1 MTKTAA
7 LSQKQILRFWYPL
20 ALTWLMMAMEG
31 PLIGAIVA
39 RLPDATF
46 NLAAYGVAF
55 SLGLII
61 EAPIIMILSAA
72 TALIKSR
79 QNYEKLWQ
87 YTNIL
92 NLMITLIMAIILIPA
107 VFDVIALRIL
117 GLEAAIAELTY
128 EATFALLPWPAMI
141 GIRRFY
147 QGLMIR
153 RGYTINVSYGTA
165 IRLLSMFS
173 TVYGLYYFA
182 VPINGATVGALGLS
196 VAVSAEALASYLMA
210 RKSVREVKAIPDSEK
225 TLSFRSIHTF
235 YYPLVLTSLIGL
247 AAMPLATFF
256 MADSHNA
263 IASLAVFP
271 VINSFIFI
279 FRSVGL
285 SYQEAGIKLM
295 GDKFEAFKANLTF
308 VLRLS
313 AISLAVLILITATP
327 LHQLWF
333 VDLTDLPEELYA
345 FTMIP
350 TILFIPIPVLSIILS
365 LQRAMLV
372 NAGHSGPISVATGLE
387 VGTAVILM
395 SITVFGLDWT
405 GIYATAF
412 SFVIGRM
419 VANAYLIR
427 PCLRVLREARA

>member
-31 PLIGAIVA
+31 PFIGAIVA

-182 VPINGATVGALGLS
+182 VPINGATRWCLGPVGG
-196 VAVSAEALASYLMA
+196 
-210 RKSVREVKAIPDSEK
+210 
-225 TLSFRSIHTF
+225 
-235 YYPLVLTSLIGL
+235 G
-247 AAMPLATFF
+247 
-256 MADSHNA
+256 
-263 IASLAVFP
+263 
-271 VINSFIFI
+271 
-279 FRSVGL
+279 
-285 SYQEAGIKLM
+285 
-295 GDKFEAFKANLTF
+295 
-308 VLRLS
+308 
-313 AISLAVLILITATP
+313 
-327 LHQLWF
+327 
-333 VDLTDLPEELYA
+333 
-345 FTMIP
+345 
-350 TILFIPIPVLSIILS
+350 
-365 LQRAMLV
+365 
-372 NAGHSGPISVATGLE
+372 
-387 VGTAVILM
+387 
-395 SITVFGLDWT
+395 
-405 GIYATAF
+405 
-412 SFVIGRM
+412 IGRGPG
-419 VANAYLIR
+419 LLPDGPEIGQGS
-427 PCLRVLREARA
+427 